1 MRERSRIVDNLES
14 LYREAFRRAE
24 EAGDREAMS
33 RLDFEFQRDQ
43 IHLEVLLDLRDLLSV
58 QPAPSQEEAASLLDK
73 AAALPRPPP
82 LR

>member
-58 QPAPSQEEAASLLDK
+58 QRAPSQEEEASLLDK
-73 AAALPRPPP
+73 AAALRRLTR